1 MTVRMFGLTL
11 TSETMLC
18 LGIMFILSGVLYFY
32 MKKQIGH
39 LENSQ
44 MEQARVL
51 QNVITM
57 ITNKPAMPEMAG
69 GTNNSTLDVSDSE
82 NLIDVSDGEESNG
95 DDSDCDSGS
104 DSECDSDDEDESDND
119 ADSDDEEE
127 SNHPELGNNK
137 PNDLMEFRAM
147 PIQESSLNDIDEES
161 VVEIMNNVKVININ
175 RNESTLEPEEVEL
188 ELNSLTS
195 TNIDDDDDDTLTVNS
210 SMSGSNLAKT
220 SLKTLKVGDLRK
232 MVMERG
238 LHNDPSKV
246 KKNELIELLQQ

>member
-1 MTVRMFGLTL
+1 MTVRMFGLAL

-57 ITNKPAMPEMAG
+57 ITNKPTMPEMAG

-82 NLIDVSDGEESNG
+82 NLIDVSDGEESDE
-95 DDSDCDSGS
+95 DDSDCDSES
-104 DSECDSDDEDESDND
+104 DSDDEDESDND
-119 ADSDDEEE
+119 VDSDDEDE
-127 SNHPELGNNK
+127 SNHPEMVHGK
-137 PNDLMEFRAM
+137 PNDLMEFHAM
-147 PIQESSLNDIDEES
+147 PIQKSSLNDIDEDS

-175 RNESTLEPEEVEL
+175 RNESTIEPEEVEL

-195 TNIDDDDDDTLTVNS
+195 ANMDDDEEDDDDDTLTVNS
-210 SMSGSNLAKT
+210 SISGSNLAKT

-246 KKNELIELLQQ
+246 KKSELIELLQQ